1 MITCLELPWSMSM
14 YRKKIYVRC
23 KKCDEWIDEDKTK
36 FVNIEEDFQGRDIL
50 TFKCHQC
57 ETVQKS
63 IRLG

>member
-1 MITCLELPWSMSM
+1 MRNYEFYEERPI
-14 YRKKIYVRC
+14 KVKC
-23 KKCDEWIDEDKTK
+23 KNCEEWYNENLVKSLD
-36 FVNIEEDFQGRDIL
+36 IEEDFQGRDIL